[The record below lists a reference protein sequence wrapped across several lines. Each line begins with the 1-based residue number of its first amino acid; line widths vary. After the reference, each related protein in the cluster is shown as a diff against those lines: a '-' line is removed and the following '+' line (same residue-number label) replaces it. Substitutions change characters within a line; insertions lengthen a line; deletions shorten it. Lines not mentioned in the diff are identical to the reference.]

1 MFTKTLIQ
9 NQLSSI
15 EFNIIVI
22 HVKMD
27 KNRLIYKLQKTA
39 SFHKCKYNLI
49 QMPLFICI
57 KIVSKL

>member
-15 EFNIIVI
+15 EFNTFNIIVI

-27 KNRLIYKLQKTA
+27 KNRLIYKLQKN
-39 SFHKCKYNLI
+39 C
-49 QMPLFICI
+49 LF
-57 KIVSKL
+57 S